1 MSDHTQTVQKAPF
14 RVIIVGGS
22 ITGLTLAHCLERA
35 GIDYVVLEKHVD
47 IFAEP
52 GISIGLMPNGS
63 RILEQLGIYADVDK
77 LYQPIKKIYQCFP
90 DGFCIETD
98 SPVNIVKRFGLPF
111 CVIER
116 QLFLDVLFAKF
127 KDKSRI
133 HLGAKVTEVC
143 HTSSEVSVQTADGTT
158 YTGDLVVGAD
168 GVHSIVRSE
177 MWRVG
182 NSEPP
187 GFISEKDKA
196 GMAAEFGC
204 VFGVCKAPPGQDRWE
219 HIVRYNQ
226 DFCFLFFPA
235 TGTDIFF
242 NVIYRLK
249 RKSHYPN
256 IPRFS
261 EAEAI
266 QVCESVADFPVW
278 NGVKFGD
285 LWAQRTRVVL
295 VPLEE
300 YMYKDWHYRRIVCIG
315 DSVSKMTP
323 NLGQGANTAME
334 CAAVLTNRLRTLL
347 ADNYPD
353 KPLERSLND
362 MLEDFNQKQFKR
374 LLSVH
379 GDAQFVTRLE
389 ALDGCSLRVFARHV
403 MRYLGDLLVGNL
415 SRIVAQGSVLDF
427 VPLTVRSGKDWPPCP
442 LQNSWGIAESLNFF
456 WACTWAVCFALIV
469 VYVRQK
475 EGGLGLGTS
484 CW

>member
-1 MSDHTQTVQKAPF
+1 MSDYTQAVQKAPF

-22 ITGLTLAHCLERA
+22 IAGLTLAHCLERA

-52 GISIGLMPNGS
+52 GISIGLMPNGP

-90 DGFCIETD
+90 EGFCLETD
-98 SPVNIVKRFGLPF
+98 SPGNILMVWYRFGLPF

-116 QLFLDVLFAKF
+116 QLFLDVFFAKF

-133 HLGAKVTEVC
+133 HLGAKVAEVC
-143 HTSSEVSVQTADGTT
+143 HTSSGVSVQIVDGTT

-177 MWRVG
+177 MWRIG
-182 NSEPP
+182 NAEQL
-187 GFISEKDKA
+187 GFISEK
-196 GMAAEFGC
+196 C
-204 VFGVCKAPPGQDRWE
+204 VLGVCKAPPRQDRWE

-266 QVCESVADFPVW
+266 QVCKSVADFPVW
-278 NGVKFGD
+278 NGVKLGD
-285 LWAQRTRVVL
+285 LWAQRTRVVP

-300 YMYKDWHYRRIVCIG
+300 HMYKNWHYRRIVCIG
-315 DSVSKMTP
+315 DSVSKMSP

-334 CAAVLTNRLRTLL
+334 CAA
-347 ADNYPD
+347 
-353 KPLERSLND
+353 PLERSLNC

-389 ALDGCSLRVFARHV
+389 ALDGWSLRVFARHV
-403 MRYLGDLLVGNL
+403 MRYLGDLLVANL
-415 SRIVAQGSVLDF
+415 SRIVAGGSVLNF

-442 LQNSWGIAESLNFF
+442 LQNS
-456 WACTWAVCFALIV
+456 
-469 VYVRQK
+469 
-475 EGGLGLGTS
+475 
-484 CW
+484 